1 MSKINKNDLIKQISK
16 NTNIS
21 NTIVKQVINNLCETV
36 EDNILKGNEVSIK
49 GLVRFYN
56 REHKEKEVQDFE
68 TRTRKKI
75 GKRVLPD
82 AKISR
87 AIIDKYK
94 HD

>member
-1 MSKINKNDLIKQISK
+1 MNKINKNDLIKQISK

-21 NTIVKQVINNLCETV
+21 NTVVRQVINSLCDTV

-68 TRTRKKI
+68 TKTRKKI
-75 GKRVLPD
+75 GKRMLPD